1 MSGIRLFFTACLLI
15 SAVIVAAAFGGTMRT
30 RAMPAEAAAG
40 MRIWKANQCEGC
52 HTLYGQ
58 GGAFAP
64 DLTHIFELRG
74 DTYLTE
80 FLVNPSAFHP
90 GQRAMPRFDLTVSE
104 TDNLIAFLEWIGQ
117 QPEAETWPPRPIV
130 VSGGASLGLPEA
142 ASDAGAATSDDP
154 VARGAALFQSPPAI
168 CGTCHALV
176 PDVVVVGPSL
186 AGIATRA
193 ATRVEG
199 QSAEAYIRNSIIHP
213 SDYVVDGFLDVMQ
226 KNFGEVLTADQI
238 NDLIAFLMTLA

>member
-1 MSGIRLFFTACLLI
+1 MSGTRLFFTVCLLI
-15 SAVIVAAAFGGTMRT
+15 SVVVVVAAFGGTLTT
-30 RAMPAEAAAG
+30 RAMPTEAAAG

-58 GGAFAP
+58 GGTFAP
-64 DLTHIFELRG
+64 DLTHIFQQRG

-104 TDNLIAFLEWIGQ
+104 TENLIAFLEWVSE
-117 QPEAETWPPRPIV
+117 QPEAETWPPQPIV
-130 VSGGASLGLPEA
+130 VSGGVNLGIPETSA
-142 ASDAGAATSDDP
+142 NANSAVSDDP
-154 VARGAALFQSPPAI
+154 VVRGAALFQSPPAI

-186 AGIATRA
+186 AGIASRA
-193 ATRVEG
+193 GTRVDG

-213 SDYVVDGFLDVMQ
+213 GDYIVDGFLDVMQ

-238 NDLIAFLMTLA
+238 NDLIAFLMTLE